1 MIRKSNVC
9 YMLDEKGREDVLDA
23 VEQTATDCHLTKKEQ
38 LQLRLTAEELMCF
51 LAALPGEYEAS
62 FWLEQKRGRFE
73 LHLTAALLMGKENAK
88 KVLKAADQKSED
100 EVNGL
105 VTRLSE
111 FFVQNVAL
119 YVKTKLLHQK
129 AAEIKM
135 NRCMQ
140 DACYLGL
147 GVTNWSLERYREA
160 IGLFEHAS
168 EKISG
173 ETLKD
178 TGKETAN
185 DTPEAQEQAHSILAS
200 LSDELHLCIH
210 QASAELIA
218 IKKNE
223 QIF

>member
-1 MIRKSNVC
+1 MSRKSNVC

-73 LHLTAALLMGKENAK
+73 LHLTAALLMGKENVK

-147 GVTNWSLERYREA
+147 GVTNWSLNRYREA
-160 IGLFEHAS
+160 IGFHEDL
-168 EKISG
+168 
-173 ETLKD
+173 
-178 TGKETAN
+178 AN
-185 DTPEAQEQAHSILAS
+185 DTPEVQELAHSILAS
-200 LSDELHLCIH
+200 LSDELYLCIH

-218 IKKNE
+218 IKKNK